1 MTAES
6 HTFTP
11 RSFVKANSCQTQ
23 AKLDGLYPT
32 KKARLKS
39 TTPEKATHEQVC
51 KYFCLARDPVCSPS
65 RFPVGCS
72 QLAALLCRVWAGQRS
87 RTHSKA
93 ALQQAY
99 QLGRGWQRSKSALIS
114 SEGRR

>member
-11 RSFVKANSCQTQ
+11 RSFVKDHKTGLARKFKPQKPEVSEDSANSCQT
-23 AKLDGLYPT
+23 
-32 KKARLKS
+32 
-39 TTPEKATHEQVC
+39 
-51 KYFCLARDPVCSPS
+51 ARDPVCSPS

-87 RTHSKA
+87 RTLSKA